1 MASGG
6 AGSGQVVLR
15 GRFKPGSRVQLV
27 EVAGEHVLRAQG
39 GREVA
44 EGVVGDD
51 GCVAFSSGVKV
62 GGRYFVVGRVDGFPL
77 EVRCR
82 GNRAG
87 EESTA
92 LAQEPVRSDR
102 TRLANGAWSDEAP
115 EAEAAPGAQVAPGPA
130 QHQVPSGQV
139 QRSAT
144 ALGVGTPMDPEET
157 LPYARPDPAW
167 GCGQG
172 EAGADA
178 SQVKGARG
186 EPVKAAAEPV
196 KPSERVR
203 RRRRGSVLPAR
214 RRSQEAAAKSSSSSG
229 SKGSGRRPA
238 NTTKKEG

>member
-130 QHQVPSGQV
+130 QHQVPVGSGAAV
-139 QRSAT
+139 GD
-144 ALGVGTPMDPEET
+144 GVGCG
-157 LPYARPDPAW
+157 YAD
-167 GCGQG
+167 G
-172 EAGADA
+172 
-178 SQVKGARG
+178 SGARRCRTRG
-186 EPVKAAAEPV
+186 RRTCRRAW
-196 KPSERVR
+196 SRRRVR
-203 RRRRGSVLPAR
+203 RRGSR
-214 RRSQEAAAKSSSSSG
+214 RRWCRPG
-229 SKGSGRRPA
+229 GRRIP
-238 NTTKKEG
+238 TGSLQRSDTPMG